1 MTPQEKAMKL
11 VRNLAAT
18 LFLACALTVTVYAGD
33 LQTPGF
39 VPPTPPPA
47 TSLPSTTDKATA
59 PSATDGKVETEE
71 IAKPEDLLVSA
82 LLALL
87 SVF

>member
-1 MTPQEKAMKL
+1 MTQQEKAMKL

-33 LQTPGF
+33 QQTPGI
-39 VPPTPPPA
+39 VPPPPPPA
-47 TSLPSTTDKATA
+47 TSLTSTTDKASA
-59 PSATDGKVETEE
+59 PSATDGKVQTEIE
-71 IAKPEDLLVSA
+71 EPEDLLVSA

>member
-1 MTPQEKAMKL
+1 MKL
-11 VRNLAAT
+11 VRKLAAA

-33 LQTPGF
+33 QQTPGF
-39 VPPTPPPA
+39 VPQPPPPA
-47 TSLPSTTDKATA
+47 TSLPCTTDKTTT
-59 PSATDGKVETEE
+59 PSATDGKVETEPE
-71 IAKPEDLLVSA
+71 IEKPEDLLITA

>member
-1 MTPQEKAMKL
+1 MKL
-11 VRNLAAT
+11 VRNVAAA
-18 LFLACALTVTVYAGD
+18 LFLACALTVSVYAGD
-33 LQTPGF
+33 QQTPGF
-39 VPPTPPPA
+39 TEPPPQPPPA

-59 PSATDGKVETEE
+59 PSATDGKIATEE
-71 IAKPEDLLVSA
+71 FEKPEDFLVSA